1 MQVNKMK
8 KKKNVIMSEL
18 IYWKKY
24 LTFLSIFILGDQQKC
39 FLFITR
45 HHIYVVM
52 TKSPHKE
59 INMGQGQITGEEFR
73 EIMLKIQRVQWYIQE
88 QRIQFML
95 DI

>member
-8 KKKNVIMSEL
+8 KKKCYYVWINILEKISNL
-18 IYWKKY
+18 
-24 LTFLSIFILGDQQKC
+24 LSIFILGDQQKC